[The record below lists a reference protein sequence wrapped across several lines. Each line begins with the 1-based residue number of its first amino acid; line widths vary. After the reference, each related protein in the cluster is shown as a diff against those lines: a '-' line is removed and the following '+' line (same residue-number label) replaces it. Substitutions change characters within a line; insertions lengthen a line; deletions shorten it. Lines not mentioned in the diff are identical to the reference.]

1 MTVCPGAGHNDLV
14 TGTEHSWTT
23 RLPRRLGR
31 LRVGQLLGLLFLIGP
46 LSDLLGGG
54 LSPPAKAAIL
64 VCVAAFA
71 ALYLALLPPIGAL
84 AAGGLRV
91 TGTAVGLLAGLAAL
105 TLVLGAPRSFLLLF
119 VYVVAAAGVA
129 LPAAAAVGVTV
140 AVAASVSLRL
150 VATGAGDSAVAAWA
164 LTVLGIGA
172 VTTALGA
179 AMRANEELRRMRDER
194 ARLAVAEE
202 RARIARD
209 LHDLLG
215 HTLSLIA
222 VKTELATRLI
232 ESDPGRAQAELAD
245 VQHVTREALAEVR
258 EAVHGYRQQPFPA
271 ALASARTTLLAAGI
285 DCHVDG
291 DVASLPTHVETV
303 LAWAVREAATNVVRH
318 SDARSCAI
326 RLQRLGDDV
335 AIEVDDDGTAV
346 TSAEGGGAGL
356 VGLAER
362 ARDLDGTFEAGARP
376 EGGFRLRLQVPV
388 RAT

>member
-119 VYVVAAAGVA
+119 VYVVAAAGVV

-140 AVAASVSLRL
+140 AVAASGVSAPGRHRRRRL
-150 VATGAGDSAVAAWA
+150 DRRRVGADGARV
-164 LTVLGIGA
+164 GA
-172 VTTALGA
+172 VMMALGRCDA
-179 AMRANEELRRMRDER
+179 
-194 ARLAVAEE
+194 
-202 RARIARD
+202 
-209 LHDLLG
+209 G
-215 HTLSLIA
+215 
-222 VKTELATRLI
+222 
-232 ESDPGRAQAELAD
+232 ES
-245 VQHVTREALAEVR
+245 
-258 EAVHGYRQQPFPA
+258 
-271 ALASARTTLLAAGI
+271 
-285 DCHVDG
+285 
-291 DVASLPTHVETV
+291 
-303 LAWAVREAATNVVRH
+303 
-318 SDARSCAI
+318 RSCAP
-326 RLQRLGDDV
+326 
-335 AIEVDDDGTAV
+335 ACGTSV
-346 TSAEGGGAGL
+346 PGSPWRRSA
-356 VGLAER
+356 R
-362 ARDLDGTFEAGARP
+362 ASPATCTTCWGTPSR
-376 EGGFRLRLQVPV
+376 
-388 RAT
+388 